1 MNTLLSFWRSTI
13 GKKVV
18 MGVTGLIG
26 LGFVVGHMAGNLQA
40 FSGEEKI
47 DAYGALLH
55 GPLHELLLL
64 ARVVL
69 IAAVVLHITAAYQLT
84 MLSRAARPL
93 DYANRKPQVSTLASK
108 TLRWGG
114 TWSPSWGMPRSVRA
128 AGPCGKTGPCAS
140 LCLPSLRSWPPPSPA
155 PPAATRRASAT
166 TTPTAAPIASAP
178 SAAAARNATT
188 TPTAAPTASVASAHA
203 MASLTSGLKRGEAAA
218 GFASAVRQCADVLA
232 SNFPVRTGDN
242 PNELSDAVVVLP
254 ST

>member
-84 MLSRAARPL
+84 MHSRAARPL

-108 TLRWGG
+108 TLGWGG
-114 TWSPSWGMPRSVRA
+114 VLLLVFIVFHILHFTVGTVHPDFVAGRVYRNLSTGFAVKWVAAFYLVAMVALGMHLYHGAWSSMRTLG
-128 AGPCGKTGPCAS
+128 
-140 LCLPSLRSWPPPSPA
+140 L
-155 PPAATRRASAT
+155 
-166 TTPTAAPIASAP
+166 
-178 SAAAARNATT
+178 ARQ
-188 TPTAAPTASVASAHA
+188 SAHP
-203 MASLTSGLKRGEAAA
+203 LKRYLPVALALVISV
-218 GFASAVRQCADVLA
+218 GFAAIPLAFLVGVL
-232 SNFPVRTGDN
+232 R
-242 PNELSDAVVVLP
+242 
-254 ST
+254 

>member
-64 ARVVL
+64 SRVVL

-114 TWSPSWGMPRSVRA
+114 VLLLVFIVFHILHFTVGTVHPDFVAGRVYRNLSTGFAVKWVAAFYLVAMVALGMHLYHGAWSSMRTLG
-128 AGPCGKTGPCAS
+128 
-140 LCLPSLRSWPPPSPA
+140 L
-155 PPAATRRASAT
+155 
-166 TTPTAAPIASAP
+166 
-178 SAAAARNATT
+178 ARQ
-188 TPTAAPTASVASAHA
+188 SAHP
-203 MASLTSGLKRGEAAA
+203 LKRYLPMALAIVISV
-218 GFASAVRQCADVLA
+218 GFAAIPLAFLVGVL
-232 SNFPVRTGDN
+232 R
-242 PNELSDAVVVLP
+242 
-254 ST
+254 